1 MSSTDDEDVGNLVV
15 IVIDV
20 NPVWWGKQSHHKQQK
35 DGLALSQC
43 MDAVVVFINSHLMMD
58 RRNKVAVIAS
68 HTNESRFLYPK
79 KTSDAFDDGDDQREQ
94 DEMSSDGKY
103 EVFASIND
111 TVMEELKNLV
121 DENPTVSHTDT
132 LLAGSLAMALCYIHR
147 VEKECAVGEK
157 IKSRILVLKA
167 ADDSASQ
174 YMNFMNVI
182 FTAQKQ
188 NIPIDACILDKDS
201 SLLQQACDITGGK
214 YLKLL
219 STTGLLQYLLWV
231 YLPSPSQRESLV
243 LPPAIHV
250 DYRAACFCHRIL
262 IDVGYVCSVCLSI
275 FCTYSPICSTCHTA
289 FRIKGAPSKMKRKK
303 KSSAVASIT

>member
-111 TVMEELKNLV
+111 AVMEELKNLV

-231 YLPSPSQRESLV
+231 YLPSPSQRDSLV